1 MAMHEQMA
9 SLRNRGFTL
18 TELLVVVIIL
28 ATLAVV
34 AVPQL
39 RSTDPYKLDLAA
51 TRLAEAIRLARSQ
64 SMRSGDVYGV
74 TIDHVTQRVQV
85 QRYDTTTDPVS
96 AVETLYHPVDRQL
109 LDFDFDTL
117 AMTSGV
123 QITNSEDI
131 FDYSG
136 TGRRRTV
143 LFDNQGTPIWIL
155 ASGPTTH
162 ALAAGIVELSLDGQQ
177 QTVEIAPYTGR
188 VTIQ

>member
-123 QITNSEDI
+123 QITNSQDI